1 MLITRNPIYIFL
13 KESCFKVTI
22 FSVPSIFSFET
33 EISTRVKKFE
43 IEISLKRLLQQLYT
57 PEKFV
62 TYNIWNN
69 FEPWNILKMQLH
81 FGKFCFSTQF

>member
-13 KESCFKVTI
+13 KGSCFKVII

-43 IEISLKRLLQQLYT
+43 IEISLKRLLQ
-57 PEKFV
+57 
-62 TYNIWNN
+62 
-69 FEPWNILKMQLH
+69 
-81 FGKFCFSTQF
+81 